1 MADTPAQGFQDFG
14 ARLKAVT
21 SGLLW
26 VDMGIVR
33 TTLGSRRAFKRSRI
47 LDFPGAPV
55 VRTQLLPLQRAVSI
69 LDWETNISHGTRPKK
84 KSMI

>member
-26 VDMGIVR
+26 VDMDILR
-33 TTLGSRRAFKRSRI
+33 TTLGSPRAFKRSRI
-47 LDFPGAPV
+47 LDFPDAPV
-55 VRTQLLPLQRAVSI
+55 VRTQCCLCRGQFPSLTGKLIPHMA
-69 LDWETNISHGTRPKK
+69 HGQKK
-84 KSMI
+84 KKA